1 MYADLD
7 DLKTLCGDEELI
19 QLTDRADPPSGEI
32 DEVVT
37 AAALL
42 AATHVIDGYVAAQ
55 YQLPLSSTVPLL
67 TDLACDIA
75 RYRLYKTA
83 ATDQVRQRFED
94 AIKTLVAISKGL
106 VKLPIA
112 DPAAGSAEPA
122 GRSDVMTIQSEER
135 IFSRT
140 SLRGM

>member
-32 DEVVT
+32 NTAVT
-37 AAALL
+37 AAALT
-42 AATHVIDGYVAAQ
+42 AATHVIDGYVGAQ
-55 YQLPLSSTVPLL
+55 YQLPLSSSVPLL

-94 AIKTLVAISKGL
+94 AIKMLVNISKGV

-112 DPAAGSAEPA
+112 NGAAEPA
-122 GRSDVMTIQSEER
+122 GRSDVVNFQSEER